1 MDDRRTGAASAPA
14 TLHNDS
20 DDDVL
25 GTLRLTF
32 MELITQKAELA
43 DNIGRLQEYLRGSG
57 ADRDFALDLIRKG
70 ICFVVTEQDGKPF
83 FSPSRFIGYRS
94 NTRHDHVHN
103 EDKDGRETNAAL
115 GVILS
120 SPPVTSDPLDAEYE
134 QFCTSLGIS
143 VRKAPFGIARKF
155 WDLR

>member
-1 MDDRRTGAASAPA
+1 
-14 TLHNDS
+14 
-20 DDDVL
+20 
-25 GTLRLTF
+25 
-32 MELITQKAELA
+32 MELITQKAELVV
-43 DNIGRLQEYLRGSG
+43 NIARLQDYVRGSG
-57 ADRDFALDLIRKG
+57 ADRDFAFELIRQG

-115 GVILS
+115 EAILS
-120 SPPVTSDPLDAEYE
+120 SPPVTSGPLEAEYE

-143 VRKAPFGIARKF
+143 VRKAPFGITRKF